1 MIHARTLGLLTMI
14 LIVSPIA
21 LSFQISSAQIN
32 QSVPI
37 RIVGNVTT
45 DSKNSEKDWLSDPL
59 TLFSHPF
66 ILVLVGSTASG
77 LLIAYFTRMWEKR
90 QKAIESERQER
101 QQRIQLNIAINQKEL
116 DLKIRLVEQISSS
129 ITKLIWPLLSE
140 RQKTLL
146 SERQKTLSVIGSS
159 HEPTAHMA
167 EMFHEWE
174 LSSISIS
181 TQLLAFFPDTKI
193 QTHWKG
199 FIDMTK
205 NFYALA
211 IMGGPAG
218 QRKDYR
224 DKLKDNKLLSKRNI
238 DWDGLVSD
246 DRNHETPG
254 LYKVGDAIVDNSKEF
269 VDIILNTEIKIL
281 RKMTK

>member
-1 MIHARTLGLLTMI
+1 MMYARTLGLLTVI
-14 LIVSPIA
+14 LIISPIA
-21 LSFQISSAQIN
+21 LCFQISSAQIN

-45 DSKNSEKDWLSDPL
+45 DSKDSEKDWLSDPL

-90 QKAIESERQER
+90 QKTIDSDRQER

-129 ITKLIWPLLSE
+129 ITKFIWPLLSE
-140 RQKTLL
+140 MQKTLP
-146 SERQKTLSVIGSS
+146 VIGSLDD
-159 HEPTAHMA
+159 PTTRRMHK
-167 EMFHEWE
+167 MFYEWE
-174 LSSISIS
+174 LSSKSIS
-181 TQLLAFFPDTKI
+181 TQLLAFFPDTNI
-193 QTHWKG
+193 LTRWKW

-211 IMGGPAG
+211 VTGPSD
-218 QRKDYR
+218 QRTDYR
-224 DKLKDNKLLSKRNI
+224 DKLRDNTLLSKRDI
-238 DWDGLVSD
+238 EWVGLVNNN
-246 DRNHETPG
+246 RKLEIPG
-254 LYKVGDAIVDNSKEF
+254 LYKVGEAIVDNSNEF